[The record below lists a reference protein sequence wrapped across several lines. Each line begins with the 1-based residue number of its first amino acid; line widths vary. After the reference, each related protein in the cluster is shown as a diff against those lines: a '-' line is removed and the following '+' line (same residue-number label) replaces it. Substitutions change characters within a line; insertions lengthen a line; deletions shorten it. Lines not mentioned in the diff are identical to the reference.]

1 MQSSDIGWLDRHL
14 RAVIGLLVIGCN
26 ALHVDLDEL
35 LVRPPM
41 IPGEVRLPWGEQD
54 FSARMLREHL
64 DQHHDM
70 ASRREATI
78 DGHVEWL
85 RGLAPQGTRVL
96 DLGCGPGLYLERF
109 ARVGYRGVGV
119 DVSPASIEYASRR
132 AQEHRLGVSYL
143 LGDFRRPG
151 VDGEFDLILCLFG
164 ELSTVHIDEVRDV
177 LDMAATHLHPRGRVV
192 IELSTKNGVV
202 AKGSRPPTWYRAQGG
217 LFAYGMHAVMTESKW
232 FETDHASVERW
243 WVLERGSPRP
253 LMLGST
259 TWWHRDLEQII
270 EPLGL
275 VVEARY
281 GDLSGQPQ
289 HDDREFVTVVLRQR

>member
-1 MQSSDIGWLDRHL
+1 VNSGKSAGTWGSP
-14 RAVIGLLVIGCN
+14 ALLVVGCH
-26 ALHVDLDEL
+26 APHVDLDEL

-41 IPGEVRLPWGEQD
+41 IPGEAGLPWGDPD

-85 RGLAPQGTRVL
+85 RALAPQGTRVL

-109 ARVGYRGVGV
+109 ARVGYNGVGI

-132 AQEHRLGVSYL
+132 AQEHQLDASYAL
-143 LGDFRRPG
+143 SDFRRLE

-164 ELSTVHIDEVRDV
+164 ELSTVPIDDVRDV
-177 LDMAATHLHPRGRVV
+177 LDMASTHLNARGRVV
-192 IELSTKNGVV
+192 IELSTRNGVV
-202 AKGSRPPTWYRAQGG
+202 AKGSSPPTWYRAEGG
-217 LFAYGMHAVMTESKW
+217 LFAPGTHAVVSECQW
-232 FETDHASVERW
+232 FEADQASVERW

-253 LMLGST
+253 RMFGST
-259 TWWHRDLEQII
+259 TWWHQDLEHVI
-270 EPLGL
+270 EPLRL

-289 HDDREFVTVVLRQR
+289 DDDREFVTLVLRPT